1 MQAPNRFCSVEYDT
15 GSYKFLVLNT
25 MKTQALGLRACSQ
38 LSRTKLVKLR
48 QLVPSIWS
56 ERQALQAEKEELAQS
71 LACLENVENQLQM
84 VCTMAALAAS
94 APADDRDDATGS
106 VDSSAARCFDRRWK
120 QYRHCSSRIRRQCA
134 GTRRSG

>member
-1 MQAPNRFCSVEYDT
+1 VDRKDDAAMQAPNRFCSVEYDT

-48 QLVPSIWS
+48 QLPSIWS

-71 LACLENVENQLQM
+71 LACS
-84 VCTMAALAAS
+84 AS
-94 APADDRDDATGS
+94 KMLRIN
-106 VDSSAARCFDRRWK
+106 FRW
-120 QYRHCSSRIRRQCA
+120 CA
-134 GTRRSG
+134 QWPH

>member
-1 MQAPNRFCSVEYDT
+1 
-15 GSYKFLVLNT
+15 
-25 MKTQALGLRACSQ
+25 MKL
-38 LSRTKLVKLR
+38 K

-71 LACLENVENQLQM
+71 LACLENVENQLEM

-94 APADDRDDATGS
+94 APADDDATGS

-120 QYRHCSSRIRRQCA
+120 QYRPSCSSRIRRQCA